1 VETPASCEARSAPPP
16 YPGEQE
22 PEPSQTGLRRPG
34 ENLTIRHREANV
46 TAPLLDSTQPSSRNV
61 ANPLAFVEL
70 SSLHVPVWKLGTK
83 LVPTVFLL
91 GDPSA

>member
-1 VETPASCEARSAPPP
+1 MRSPVRATAL
-16 YPGEQE
+16 PGEE
-22 PEPSQTGLRRPG
+22 ETDLRQTGLRRPG

-46 TAPLLDSTQPSSRNV
+46 TAPLLDSTQPSPRNV

-70 SSLHVPVWKLGTK
+70 PSLHVPLWTLGTK

>member
-1 VETPASCEARSAPPP
+1 MRETRLSSSMSGKRKQTYAK
-16 YPGEQE
+16 
-22 PEPSQTGLRRPG
+22 PELRRPG

-46 TAPLLDSTQPSSRNV
+46 TAPLLDTTQPSSRNV

-70 SSLHVPVWKLGTK
+70 SSLHVPLWKLGTK